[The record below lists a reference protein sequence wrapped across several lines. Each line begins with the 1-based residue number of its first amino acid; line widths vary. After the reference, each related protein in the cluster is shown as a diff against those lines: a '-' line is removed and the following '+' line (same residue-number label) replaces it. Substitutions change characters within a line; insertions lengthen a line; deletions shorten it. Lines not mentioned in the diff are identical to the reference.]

1 MSILT
6 SLYDGLKD
14 NERVKDLGF
23 GVLGGVI
30 SILGTRLLTG
40 VKESREFDEDYFDE
54 EPDYPN
60 YGDRIE
66 DD

>member
-1 MSILT
+1 MSILA

-14 NERVKDLGF
+14 NDRVKDLGF
-23 GVLGGVI
+23 AVLGGTI

-40 VKESREFDEDYFDE
+40 VKESKEFEGDE
-54 EPDYPN
+54 EY
-60 YGDRIE
+60 E

>member
-1 MSILT
+1 MTIISTLF
-6 SLYDGLKD
+6 DGLKD

-23 GVLGGVI
+23 AILGGTI

-40 VKESREFDEDYFDE
+40 VKESQEIEEEDY
-54 EPDYPN
+54 
-60 YGDRIE
+60 E

>member
-6 SLYDGLKD
+6 TLYDGLKD

-23 GVLGGVI
+23 AVLGGTL
-30 SILGTRLLTG
+30 SIIGTKALGIG
-40 VKESREFDEDYFDE
+40 VDKDDDDE
-54 EPDYPN
+54 EY
-60 YGDRIE
+60 E

>member
-6 SLYDGLKD
+6 TLYDGLKD

-23 GVLGGVI
+23 AVLGGTL
-30 SILGTRLLTG
+30 SIIGTKALGIG
-40 VKESREFDEDYFDE
+40 QDKDE
-54 EPDYPN
+54 EEDFED
-60 YGDRIE
+60 GIE

>member
-23 GVLGGVI
+23 AVLGGTL
-30 SILGTRLLTG
+30 SIIGTRALG
-40 VKESREFDEDYFDE
+40 IGQDKDDDEEDYEDE
-54 EPDYPN
+54 
-60 YGDRIE
+60 IE

>member
-1 MSILT
+1 MSIFT
-6 SLYDGLKD
+6 SLYDNLKD
-14 NERVKDLGF
+14 NERVKELGF

-40 VKESREFDEDYFDE
+40 VTETKEIDSEEDFED
-54 EPDYPN
+54 
-60 YGDRIE
+60 GIE

>member
-14 NERVKDLGF
+14 NERVNDLAF

-40 VKESREFDEDYFDE
+40 VKESREFDEDE
-54 EPDYPN
+54 DYED
-60 YGDRIE
+60 GIE

>member
-6 SLYDGLKD
+6 TLYDGLKD

-23 GVLGGVI
+23 SVLGGVI
-30 SILGTRLLTG
+30 SIVGTKALGIG
-40 VKESREFDEDYFDE
+40 VDKDEDEIE
-54 EPDYPN
+54 EDFED
-60 YGDRIE
+60 GIE

>member
-1 MSILT
+1 MSIFT
-6 SLYDGLKD
+6 TLYDGLKD

-23 GVLGGVI
+23 AILGGTI

-40 VKESREFDEDYFDE
+40 VKESREFDEE
-54 EPDYPN
+54 EEL
-60 YGDRIE
+60 E

>member
-6 SLYDGLKD
+6 ALYDGLKD

-30 SILGTRLLTG
+30 SIVGTRALGIG
-40 VKESREFDEDYFDE
+40 VDKDNYDE
-54 EPDYPN
+54 EEDFED
-60 YGDRIE
+60 GIE

>member
-6 SLYDGLKD
+6 TLYDGLKD

-23 GVLGGVI
+23 GILGGVI
-30 SILGTRLLTG
+30 SIVGTRYLLPE
-40 VKESREFDEDYFDE
+40 KDEIE
-54 EPDYPN
+54 EDFED
-60 YGDRIE
+60 GIE

>member
-6 SLYDGLKD
+6 SLYDGLKG
-14 NERVKDLGF
+14 NQRVIDLGF

-30 SILGTRLLTG
+30 SIVGTRALG
-40 VKESREFDEDYFDE
+40 IGIDKNKEYEEEEDYED
-54 EPDYPN
+54 
-60 YGDRIE
+60 GIE

>member
-6 SLYDGLKD
+6 SLYDNLKD

-23 GVLGGVI
+23 AVLGGTI

-40 VKESREFDEDYFDE
+40 VKESQEVEYEEDF
-54 EPDYPN
+54 
-60 YGDRIE
+60 E

>member
-23 GVLGGVI
+23 AILGGTL
-30 SILGTRLLTG
+30 SIIGTRALG
-40 VKESREFDEDYFDE
+40 IGIDKDEDDNE
-54 EPDYPN
+54 EDFE
-60 YGDRIE
+60 DDIE

>member
-1 MSILT
+1 MTIISTLF
-6 SLYDGLKD
+6 DGLKH

-23 GVLGGVI
+23 AILGGTI

-40 VKESREFDEDYFDE
+40 VKESQEIEEDYED
-54 EPDYPN
+54 
-60 YGDRIE
+60 GIE

>member
-1 MSILT
+1 MSIFT
-6 SLYDGLKD
+6 TLYDGLKD

-40 VKESREFDEDYFDE
+40 VTETKQQDE
-54 EPDYPN
+54 E
-60 YGDRIE
+60 E
-66 DD
+66 DFEDGIADD